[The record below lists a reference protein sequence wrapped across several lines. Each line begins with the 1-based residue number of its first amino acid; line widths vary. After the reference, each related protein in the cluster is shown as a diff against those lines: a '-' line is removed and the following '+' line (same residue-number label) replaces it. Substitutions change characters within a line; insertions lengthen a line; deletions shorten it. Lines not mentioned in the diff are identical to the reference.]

1 MTLDEIRSKSI
12 EELIAIEK
20 ELKTELAKLYM
31 KKNMGIREAANKIS
45 STRKSIAR
53 VKTIIVEKKKVENN
67 ARQESRKNRLCCKR

>member
-20 ELKTELAKLYM
+20 ELKTELAKLYI

-53 VKTIIVEKKKVENN
+53 VKTIIVEKKG
-67 ARQESRKNRLCCKR
+67 RK